1 MDPERQWISRLEP
14 ETPADRKD
22 DLDEAPLDRI
32 PRLIAG
38 ATVPIGGILG
48 LLGFLHEDLGVLR
61 IAALVV
67 AAIGIALTELIRRR
81 RPTAALPSH

>member
-14 ETPADRKD
+14 ETPADRED
-22 DLDEAPLDRI
+22 EIDEAPLDRV

-48 LLGFLHEDLGVLR
+48 LLGYFREDLDVLR
-61 IAALVV
+61 IAALAVV
-67 AAIGIALTELIRRR
+67 AIGIALTQLIRRR
-81 RPTAALPSH
+81 RVTRFAES